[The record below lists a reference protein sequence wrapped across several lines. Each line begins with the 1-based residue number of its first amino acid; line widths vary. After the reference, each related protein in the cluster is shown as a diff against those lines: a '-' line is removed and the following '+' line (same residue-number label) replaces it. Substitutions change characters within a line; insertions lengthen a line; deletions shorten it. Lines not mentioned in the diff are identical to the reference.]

1 METSFLSRVMGI
13 LEAFFR
19 ELRRHG
25 HGARATGGAVR
36 NGVGSELRYCDQAKP
51 QTASSID
58 E

>member
-36 NGVGSELRYCDQAKP
+36 NGVGSELRSSRASDR
-51 QTASSID
+51 SSID